1 MGLLEAYDGLM
12 ETFTLK
18 NITGVNGYG
27 DPTISSSSIRGILF
41 YDLVRTYDQSGERVV
56 QYAFIQTEDDVNVGD
71 IVTIGGDDY
80 PVIGVQCVPVWGG
93 VEFKIAALGMNR
105 V

>member
-12 ETFTLK
+12 ETFTSK
-18 NITGVNGYG
+18 KITGVNGYG
-27 DPTISSSSIRGILF
+27 DPTTTTSSIRGILF
-41 YDLVRTYDQSGERVV
+41 YDLLRTYDQSGEKIV
-56 QYAFIQTEDDVNVGD
+56 QYAFIQTEDNVNVGD
-71 IVTIGGDDY
+71 IITIDGADY

-93 VEFKIAALGMNR
+93 TEFKIAALGLNR

>member
-1 MGLLEAYDGLM
+1 MGLMDAYDGLM

-18 NITGVNGYG
+18 KITGVNGYG
-27 DPTISSSSIRGILF
+27 DPTTSTSSIRGILF
-41 YDLVRTYDQSGERVV
+41 YDVMRTYDQSGEKIA
-56 QYAFIQTEDDVNVGD
+56 QYAFIQTANDVNAGD
-71 IVTIGGDDY
+71 MVTIGGTDY